1 MALSKYE
8 ALTDN
13 DSRQSF
19 LKRFQEMG
27 GGHGKDSL
35 KFASTFSMSL
45 THTDETVLGQTEDY
59 YTVGQILSYEGQSLA
74 NFTDKAEALA
84 DVQYLVAKNMK
95 LHAWSEEDHPPNM
108 DLVKPEYSKFWY
120 VKGKGKETT
129 WKQVEQLQLC
139 GEANLKNA
147 KQLTEGSKFMEGLGF
162 QGELGTGPEVEN
174 VKFNLMMKELE
185 TVK

>member
-19 LKRFQEMG
+19 LKRFQENG
-27 GGHGKDSL
+27 AGHGKESL
-35 KFASTFSMSL
+35 KFASTFGMSL
-45 THTDETVLGQTEDY
+45 THTDETVLGHTEDY
-59 YTVGQILSYEGQSLA
+59 YSVGQILAYEGQSLA
-74 NFTDKAEALA
+74 NFPDKAEALS
-84 DVQYLVAKNMK
+84 DVKYLVAKNMK
-95 LHAWSEEDHPPNM
+95 LHSWDEADHPPDM
-108 DLVKPEYSKFWY
+108 DAVKPEYSKFWY

-129 WKQVEQLQLC
+129 WKQVEQIQLS

-162 QGELGTGPEVEN
+162 QGELGNAPEVEN
-174 VKFNLMMKELE
+174 VKFNLVMKELE